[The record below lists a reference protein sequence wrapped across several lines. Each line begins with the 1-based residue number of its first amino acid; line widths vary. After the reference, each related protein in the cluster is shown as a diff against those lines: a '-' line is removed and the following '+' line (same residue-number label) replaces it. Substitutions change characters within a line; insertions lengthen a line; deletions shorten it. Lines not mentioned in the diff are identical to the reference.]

1 MTDTIETTARQ
12 IVEKIQRDLFRSDIH
27 PSEARKE
34 HIAAI
39 AAALEAERLEER
51 EACAEICESIDFLPP
66 DDADNP
72 IFSMVVESSS
82 RNTGAYLAAAIR
94 SRSTST

>member
-1 MTDTIETTARQ
+1 
-12 IVEKIQRDLFRSDIH
+12 VEKIQRDLFRSDIH

-51 EACAEICESIDFLPP
+51 EECAKQASTTFMTMKGMGVQYF
-66 DDADNP
+66 A
-72 IFSMVVESSS
+72 
-82 RNTGAYLAAAIR
+82 GAEAASHNAAHAIR
-94 SRSTST
+94 NRSTSE